1 MSLVLDVV
9 APPKPAAIK
18 RRAAMATAAFLRPH
32 QDRVSADEPPKNA
45 GPTAGNASVWFWHA
59 P

>member
-1 MSLVLDVV
+1 MATQFLGLLWEGLQMSLVLDVV

-32 QDRVSADEPPKNA
+32 QDRCKR
-45 GPTAGNASVWFWHA
+45 
-59 P
+59 